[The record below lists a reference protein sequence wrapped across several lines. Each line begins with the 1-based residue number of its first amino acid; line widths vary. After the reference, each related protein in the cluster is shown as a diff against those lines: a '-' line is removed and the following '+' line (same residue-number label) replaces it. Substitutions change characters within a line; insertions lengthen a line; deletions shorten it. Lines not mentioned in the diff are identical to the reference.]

1 MADGYENFYI
11 GSYTP
16 MEPEFGEYFTGARI
30 AHGRLGAPTS
40 PMTADQIRQA
50 SKLLNTGMKTVE
62 VGAIQ
67 QDVFEAIPK
76 QHFKEMRRLAELTGT
91 EMSVHGPITDLAGF
105 SQQGWHEN
113 QRRQAEAQMV
123 DVLEKARQLDAKGNV
138 PVTFHAQPPFPTQRW
153 VHVPQVEADKMI
165 DNIQNRAVERG
176 GYSRGEDEIIKDL
189 RRGRRMD
196 SVIAVDQETGQ
207 IQEVKYQQQYWPEGP
222 IEFDPKSRIDM
233 MNYSQWES
241 EKFGVTRLEEEKM
254 RLAKLMNV
262 EEYGAMRE
270 NLKGVSREKIDEL
283 YERERESQRLDNKEQ
298 QILNADR
305 RLKQIE
311 YPIQETN
318 FHQYTALRN
327 MFNDFMKFGK
337 EEYKDD
343 KGNVALRRKDVENNV
358 KKIWEAYGK
367 TGNVYSDELIEG
379 LRNEISRLPHPQK
392 WRAADEFAREKVAET
407 TAGAAFT
414 AWKKFGDK
422 APTIALENY
431 PDTVM
436 STGEDSARVI
446 EASRKAFVDRALA
459 QGIPADRAK
468 AAAERLIGVT
478 WDYGHVNM
486 LRKYG
491 FPEKFIVEE
500 TAKVAEYVKK
510 AHLTDNFGF
519 ADSHLPPGMGNIP
532 FKAALAEL
540 EKKGIDVPQIVEA
553 SGLVQHFKV
562 NPHPYVLEALGSPL
576 YTYMAG
582 PYWNQMRASYGAY
595 FSGYGEFLPDFHFKT
610 YGSPSFSALP
620 TELGG
625 EMPGERRQSFTGQGM
640 E

>member
-1 MADGYENFYI
+1 MVGYENFYI
-11 GSYTP
+11 GNYTP
-16 MEPEFGEYFTGARI
+16 LEPEFGEYFTGARI
-30 AHGRLGAPTS
+30 AHASLGAPTS

-91 EMSVHGPITDLAGF
+91 EMTVHGPIIDLAGF
-105 SQQGWHEN
+105 SQQGWHET
-113 QRRQAEAQMV
+113 QRKMAEAQMV
-123 DVLEKARQLDAKGNV
+123 DTIEKSHELNSKGNV

-153 VHVPQVEADKMI
+153 VHVDEKKANEMI
-165 DNIQNRAVERG
+165 GNIQQRAGERG
-176 GYSRGEDEIIKDL
+176 GYSRDEIKMVEDL
-189 RRGRRMD
+189 RRGRMMD
-196 SVIAVDQETGQ
+196 SVMAVDQETGQ
-207 IQEVKYQQQYWPEGP
+207 FQEIRYQQQYWPEGI
-222 IEFDPKSRIDM
+222 IEFDPKSRIGM
-233 MNYSQWES
+233 MNFSQWES

-254 RLAKLMNV
+254 RLARLIPV
-262 EEYGAMRE
+262 EEYGALKE
-270 NLKGVSREKIDEL
+270 EEKNLLSKYKDGAAT
-283 YERERESQRLDNKEQ
+283 ESDVRKLRQVHSDLQRV
-298 QILNADR
+298 
-305 RLKQIE
+305 E

-327 MFNDFMKFGK
+327 MFNDFMKFGEK
-337 EEYKDD
+337 EYKDSS
-343 KGNVALRRKDVENNV
+343 GRVVLRREDVAEEV
-358 KKIWEAYGK
+358 KEIWKAHG
-367 TGNVYSDELIEG
+367 THNAGGVYSDELISN
-379 LRNEISRLPHPQK
+379 LREKISQLPYPQK
-392 WRAADEFAREKVAET
+392 WRPADEFAREKVAET

-436 STGEDSARVI
+436 STGEDSAKVI
-446 EASRKAFVDRALA
+446 EAARKAFVERAMKE
-459 QGIPADRAK
+459 GVGADRAK
-468 AAAERLIGVT
+468 AAAEKLIGVT

-491 FPEKFIVEE
+491 FPEKFVVEE

-532 FKAALAEL
+532 YKQALAEL
-540 EKKGIDVPQIVEA
+540 EKKGIKVPQIVEA
-553 SGLVQHFKV
+553 SGLVQHFKT

-576 YTYMAG
+576 YSYMAA
-582 PYWNQMRASYGAY
+582 PYWNQARASYGAY
-595 FSGYGEFLPDFHFKT
+595 FGGYGEFLPDFHFKT

-620 TELGG
+620 SELGG
-625 EMPGERRQSFTGQGM
+625 EMPGERRQTFSGQGM